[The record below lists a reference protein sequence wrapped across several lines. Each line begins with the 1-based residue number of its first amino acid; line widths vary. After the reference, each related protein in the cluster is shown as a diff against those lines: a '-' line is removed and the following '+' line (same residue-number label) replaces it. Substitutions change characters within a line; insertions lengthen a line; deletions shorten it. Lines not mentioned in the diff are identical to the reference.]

1 MPLIFNNFIRHIQS
15 DMEKENESKIKELEK
30 CIKNQS
36 KDIKRLKK
44 KQGRKMIR
52 IKFVGVI
59 FDPNKF
65 KNGQT
70 EVNDALSDGFEV
82 IRDFETAGGIVMALG
97 KWEKKDDEEVKKEW
111 NAQKMYLQIQG
122 KSLQQKHPSIFFQ
135 DF

>member
-1 MPLIFNNFIRHIQS
+1 
-15 DMEKENESKIKELEK
+15 MEKENESKIKELEK

-65 KNGQT
+65 KNGET

-97 KWEKKDDEEVKKEW
+97 KWEKNDEKVNRMTHPRRQEEGGKDLGNDGQLGAGYGKQTNGAEQRE
-111 NAQKMYLQIQG
+111 NDRQQG
-122 KSLQQKHPSIFFQ
+122 
-135 DF
+135 